1 MKLSGQVRKMKVE
14 PEAPIQY
21 FLDLNKE
28 SHSLNS
34 FIGSNLNIKWEG
46 IITCVDCGKE
56 TDPNKYKKQV
66 DKDEFYISGL
76 CRKCQ
81 KLYFPPEPKE

>member
-21 FLDLNKE
+21 FLDLDKE

-34 FIGSNLNIKWEG
+34 
-46 IITCVDCGKE
+46 
-56 TDPNKYKKQV
+56 Y
-66 DKDEFYISGL
+66 
-76 CRKCQ
+76 R
-81 KLYFPPEPKE
+81 

>member
-1 MKLSGQVRKMKVE
+1 MNPKLIKLVNGME
-14 PEAPIQY
+14 TPEGRQNFQNNITTHI
-21 FLDLNKE
+21 NK
-28 SHSLNS
+28 L
-34 FIGSNLNIKWEG
+34 
-46 IITCVDCGKE
+46 TCVDCGKE
-56 TDPNKYKKQV
+56 TDPNKYKKQA

>member
-1 MKLSGQVRKMKVE
+1 MIPTLIELVEGMKTPDGRKKFQNN
-14 PEAPIQY
+14 IITHI
-21 FLDLNKE
+21 NK
-28 SHSLNS
+28 L
-34 FIGSNLNIKWEG
+34 
-46 IITCVDCGKE
+46 TCVDCGKE